1 MEALLILGAL
11 AYGMHHYHKTPT
23 EEPSQTTVFDEG
35 LDSID
40 WTKAGNF
47 RTESSTNNVEWI
59 VITQN

>member
-1 MEALLILGAL
+1 MEALLIIGAL

-40 WTKAGNF
+40 WTKAGKF
-47 RTESSTNNVEWI
+47 
-59 VITQN
+59 QN